1 MRLPRG
7 STRGGRSSASGANGF
22 STNACRDLRSA
33 PGPDAPG
40 LFPPEVV
47 VQVKALACEL
57 PASLGLP
64 LSRMSIA
71 DVAREVRRAGIVA
84 RISDK
89 TVWRW
94 LHEDAIR
101 PWQHRC
107 WIFPRDPDFRVKA
120 GESWISTKGTG
131 TESPGATTSSS
142 SQQTRRPVS
151 RLASVPTGR
160 CRPLPARPCAPNMS
174 TCVGG
179 HGPTWPPG
187 MCVGPKSMGS
197 ANKRPASH
205 HSAASCNK

>member
-40 LFPPEVV
+40 LFPPQVV

-57 PASLGLP
+57 PANLGLP

-84 RISDK
+84 SISDK

-94 LHEDAIR
+94 RWLV
-101 PWQHRC
+101 Q
-107 WIFPRDPDFRVKA
+107 
-120 GESWISTKGTG
+120 
-131 TESPGATTSSS
+131 AT
-142 SQQTRRPVS
+142 QQEP
-151 RLASVPTGR
+151 
-160 CRPLPARPCAPNMS
+160 
-174 TCVGG
+174 
-179 HGPTWPPG
+179 
-187 MCVGPKSMGS
+187 
-197 ANKRPASH
+197 
-205 HSAASCNK
+205 